1 MYICNVVIKPQQTN
15 IINQLNFTTMKANQ
29 NKAQSAKANESNV
42 TNNVQAN
49 AQVEQP
55 QATATATDAAQP
67 QIKNTEKYLKANTKP
82 TDVKRDV
89 NGFKDGG
96 TQIATATANKFANL
110 GKFIAKFQAI
120 EAKDGGKTVYI
131 FATAEKVFVG
141 YTSSEL
147 ADVFGLPKR
156 EYKKGESES
165 ATDSPYL
172 AELKQLQKAIEK
184 VTTDDGKNFVLSF
197 SEQLKAKIE
206 QVTASEKEKEQFNK
220 TFAAVIPLFDIITE
234 AKFAEKHGEEN
245 LKIAL
250 ALGYKFS
257 DTKSDK
263 ESESK

>member
-1 MYICNVVIKPQQTN
+1 
-15 IINQLNFTTMKANQ
+15 MKANE
-29 NKAQSAKANESNV
+29 KAAQSATNVNNNV
-42 TNNVQAN
+42 TNNVNNESNKAQA
-49 AQVEQP
+49 
-55 QATATATDAAQP
+55 QATATAATAVTAEKVV
-67 QIKNTEKYLKANTKP
+67 KNTDKYLSENTKP

-96 TQIATATANKFANL
+96 TQIATATAVKFEKL
-110 GKFIAKFQAI
+110 GKFVAKFQAI

-131 FATAEKVFVG
+131 FETSEKVFVG

-184 VTTDDGKNFVLSF
+184 VTTDECKKFVLSF

-206 QVTASEKEKEQFNK
+206 QVTASDNEKAQFEKR
-220 TFAAVIPLFDIITE
+220 FAANIPLFPHITE
-234 AKFAEKHGEEN
+234 AVFLGLPGVTDDDLTTAKK
-245 LKIAL
+245 
-250 ALGYKFS
+250 LGYRFS
-257 DTKSDK
+257 DTTDTAKSDNASDNASDNK
-263 ESESK
+263 QEQEQEQESK